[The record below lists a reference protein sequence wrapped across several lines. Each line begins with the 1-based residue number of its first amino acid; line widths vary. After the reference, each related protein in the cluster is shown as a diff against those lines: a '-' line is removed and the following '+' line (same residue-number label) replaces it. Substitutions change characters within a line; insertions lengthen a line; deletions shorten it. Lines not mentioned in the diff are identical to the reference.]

1 MTEDTGKIES
11 VLYVGSGKSALMAPV
26 LAGNVDLICAVNNAW
41 RVFPSGVDYWIYPG
55 DFPLENFPPPF
66 YRCKMVEY
74 LDFKDS
80 AENVFSRLGEKHAF
94 PQHKAGYTIFFQ
106 GLYWIFDTLRPKR
119 IYTIGFDH
127 DYAPEKVSKWIEHKC
142 PAPNNKFNGESPMSV
157 KDWANDF
164 FKDCPKDSIYGHG
177 TPDPLRLGSGEI
189 IEFFN
194 RAMECASQLGIAL
207 FNASGITH
215 GLNNFPQGKP

>member
-1 MTEDTGKIES
+1 MTEDKGKIES

-106 GLYWIFDTLRPKR
+106 GLYWIFDTIRPSR

-127 DYAPEKVSKWIEHKC
+127 DFSPEKVDRWVSLKC
-142 PAPNNKFNGESPMSV
+142 PAPNNKFNGMVVNSV
-157 KDWANDF
+157 NEWASSF
-164 FKDCPKDSIYGHG
+164 FDGMEPDSFYGHG
-177 TPDPLRLGSGEI
+177 TPDPMRLGEHEI
-189 IEFFN
+189 REFFC
-194 RAMECASQLGIAL
+194 RSLDCSRRLGIEL
-207 FNASGITH
+207 FNASGITE
-215 GLNNFPQGKP
+215 GLNNFPQSKP